1 MKKYL
6 TPLNIVF
13 TIEIIIVVLVSLGLI
28 PREAVLAL
36 TGLIIFYMIFSPV
49 EDSLYLTIMSI
60 PLFVALP
67 ITESFDSMA
76 NWRIL
81 TAVLFLC
88 LFFKKGIS
96 AAIIKGPDGRYYLK
110 EKFKHYGIEYLF
122 LWFLILAGLSI
133 FVAGYKILAVKKFLY
148 LGNIL
153 VLFVVVRNLARNKEV
168 ILKILKSAAVG
179 AGAVIAV
186 SSVQLIIGLF
196 VSLYDFWQFW
206 AGKVIAAFYG
216 QNLSGL
222 LARSN
227 TWFSY
232 FSDKPPVLR
241 IFSVFPD
248 SHSLAMFSLFS
259 LPVFLALAIFY
270 DSQKGKKIFF
280 WILAGLALLGAV
292 LSGSRGVWLSFVPVL
307 ALAIYLFFR
316 KKLASVLTKKALA
329 GLLLFAAVF
338 LISSFYAPLY
348 YKAQSLQGRIDKE
361 ALSLFSRAK
370 SISDLD
376 ELSNKTRLQIWGVS
390 LKSIAAHPFLGVGLG
405 NYVIVLNEDA
415 SAAKKGA
422 SAHNLYLDFAA
433 EIGILGALVLVLIFG
448 EILRISWLVAK
459 YAEDPHFKMF
469 GLAFG
474 LYFLWAMIYSL
485 FDVVLL
491 NDKVLLFFVVGAA
504 ALYSVR
510 GMTADVEK
518 KI

>member
-1 MKKYL
+1 MHGLEKL
-6 TPLNIVF
+6 LGRS
-13 TIEIIIVVLVSLGLI
+13 TIDGWQMRQGIKIFAKHCADALGLFGI
-28 PREAVLAL
+28 RVTWTRNTETAAISQ
-36 TGLIIFYMIFSPV
+36 GG
-49 EDSLYLTIMSI
+49 DLYLSN
-60 PLFVALP
+60 V
-67 ITESFDSMA
+67 
-76 NWRIL
+76 
-81 TAVLFLC
+81 
-88 LFFKKGIS
+88 
-96 AAIIKGPDGRYYLK
+96 
-110 EKFKHYGIEYLF
+110 
-122 LWFLILAGLSI
+122 
-133 FVAGYKILAVKKFLY
+133 
-148 LGNIL
+148 L
-153 VLFVVVRNLARNKEV
+153 VLFVIIRNLARNREV
-168 ILKILKSAAVG
+168 VLKILKSAAAG
-179 AGAVIAV
+179 AGVVIAV
-186 SSVQLIIGLF
+186 SLVQLFASLF
-196 VSLYDFWQFW
+196 VSLYGFWQFW
-206 AGKVIAAFYG
+206 AKNVIAAFYG

-241 IFSVFPD
+241 VFSVFPD
-248 SHSLAMFSLFS
+248 SHSLAMFSVFS

-270 DSQKGKKIFF
+270 DAQKRKKIFF
-280 WILAGLALLGAV
+280 WVASALALAGAV
-292 LSGSRGVWLSFVPVL
+292 LSGSRGVWLTFIPVL
-307 ALAIYLFFR
+307 GLAIYLFW
-316 KKLASVLTKKALA
+316 KKINRFLTKKALVS
-329 GLLLFAAVF
+329 LLIFAAVF
-338 LISSFYAPLY
+338 LLSSFYAPLY

-361 ALSLFSRAK
+361 ALSLFDRAK

-433 EIGILGALVLVLIFG
+433 EIGILGALILVLIFA
-448 EILRISWLVAK
+448 EILRTSWLVFKKAD
-459 YAEDPHFKMF
+459 EPHFKMF

-504 ALYSVR
+504 ALYSIK
-510 GMTADVEK
+510 GMAADVEK